1 METLYKK
8 GKYIMKTQKRIL
20 VITGAFGYVGSR
32 VVERLKKSKFYSKIV
47 CTDIIKPDT
56 SLPTHFVYEHCDIRD
71 GQRLKDIFINHK
83 VTDVLHLAYLSNPTR
98 DYKLEYEI
106 DILGSENVLRAT
118 AAAKAIKFVIASS
131 DCAYGFFPDTPDY
144 LDETAPLRPTPGFTY
159 AIHKVE
165 IEHNVAQFAKDNPKT
180 KVVIMRP
187 CIIMGPHCK
196 SAVAKSLKQPFILGF
211 KGYNPIMQFIHEDD
225 AAEAF
230 YLALTKNVQGAFNLA
245 ADNGLRYDEMAKVA
259 GKPLVQI
266 PEGIMKP
273 IVSAFYTL
281 HLLPFGPGQLTYIQ
295 YPLSMKA
302 DKIKK
307 VLGFKPRYS
316 SEQAIRAYL
325 FPEA

>member
-1 METLYKK
+1 
-8 GKYIMKTQKRIL
+8 MKTQKRIL

-32 VVERLKKSKFYSKIV
+32 IVERLKKSNFYSKIV
-47 CTDIIKPDT
+47 CTDVIKPPA
-56 SLPTHFVYEHCDIRD
+56 SLPPQFVYEYCDIRD
-71 GQRLKDIFINHK
+71 GKTLTDIFVAHK

-98 DYKLEYEI
+98 DYQLEYEI
-106 DILGSENVLRAT
+106 DIVGSENVLHAT
-118 AAAKAIKFVIASS
+118 KASNATKLVIASS

-165 IEHNVAQFAKDNPKT
+165 IEHKVEQFAKDNPKV

-245 ADNGLRYDEMAKVA
+245 ADKGLRYDEMAKVT
-259 GKPLVQI
+259 GKPLVRI
-266 PEGIMKP
+266 PAGMMKL
-273 IVSAFYTL
+273 IVSTLYAL

-295 YPLSMKA
+295 YPLSMNA
-302 DKIKK
+302 EKIKK
-307 VLGFKPRYS
+307 VLGFRPRFT
-316 SEQAIRAYL
+316 SEEAIKSYL
-325 FPEA
+325 ENN

>member
-1 METLYKK
+1 
-8 GKYIMKTQKRIL
+8 MKTQKRIL
-20 VITGAFGYVGSR
+20 VITGAFGYVGLR
-32 VVERLKKSKFYSKIV
+32 VIERLKKSKFYSKIV

-106 DILGSENVLRAT
+106 DIAGSENVLSAT

-144 LDETAPLRPTPGFTY
+144 LDEAAPLRPTPGFTY

-165 IEHNVAQFAKDNPKT
+165 IEHKVAQFAKDNPKI

-259 GKPLVQI
+259 GKTLVRI
-266 PEGIMKP
+266 PASIMKP

-295 YPLSMKA
+295 YPLSMNA
-302 DKIKK
+302 DKIQK
-307 VLGFKPRYS
+307 VIGFNPRYS
-316 SEQAIRAYL
+316 SEQAIRSYL
-325 FPEA
+325 FPEAQN